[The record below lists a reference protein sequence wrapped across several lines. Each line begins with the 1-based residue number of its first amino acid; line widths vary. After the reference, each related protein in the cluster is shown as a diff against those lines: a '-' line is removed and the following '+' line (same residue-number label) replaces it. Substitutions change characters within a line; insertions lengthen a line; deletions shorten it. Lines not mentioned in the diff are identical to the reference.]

1 MKYSYWLHNIPEMT
15 NAKIRRLYKAASSA
29 EEIYHMSP
37 NLLKSITGITE
48 DDVESIHKSQKKWE
62 VDKEWFNLMERGIG
76 FVSFEQSDFPEKVR
90 HISNPPYALYY
101 VGKLPEENRKTVAIV
116 GARVY
121 YIIFRW
127 EEYKDNILSVFN
139 LRNGGLGIYGGI
151 LVALVVC
158 ILFAKHKK
166 IKLGLFLD
174 TACISLV
181 SGQVIGRWGN
191 FFNREAFGGYSDGLL
206 AMQLPVSAVRRNE
219 ITAELWEHA
228 VELEGITYIQ
238 VHPTFL
244 YESLWNLA
252 LMISLLIYWKHRKFN
267 GEVFLL
273 YLLGYGIGRFWIES
287 LRTDQLIL
295 PILEVPVS
303 MVVAAL
309 MVVGSAI
316 WIILGRKKAQKAEE
330 K

>member
-1 MKYSYWLHNIPEMT
+1 MDYNI
-15 NAKIRRLYKAASSA
+15 NF
-29 EEIYHMSP
+29 P
-37 NLLKSITGITE
+37 NLHIYLENVGKSIMIGDFAIAYYGIVIACGMIGGVLIAATIAKRSGQNPE
-48 DDVESIHKSQKKWE
+48 DYYD
-62 VDKEWFNLMERGIG
+62 M
-76 FVSFEQSDFPEKVR
+76 
-90 HISNPPYALYY
+90 ALY
-101 VGKLPEENRKTVAIV
+101 AIV
-116 GARVY
+116 FAVLGARMYFVIFNWDY
-121 YIIFRW
+121 YAQDFTRIL
-127 EEYKDNILSVFN
+127 NI
-139 LRNGGLGIYGGI
+139 REGGLGIYGGI
-151 LVALVVC
+151 IAAIVTVYILTRRKKLDFGLVA
-158 ILFAKHKK
+158 
-166 IKLGLFLD
+166 D
-174 TACISLV
+174 TAAPALIF
-181 SGQVIGRWGN
+181 GQCLGRWGN
-191 FFNREAFGGYSDGLL
+191 FFNREAFGGYTDNLL

-219 ITAELWEHA
+219 ITAELWEHV

-295 PILEVPVS
+295 PIVEVPVS

-309 MVVGSAI
+309 MVTGSAI
-316 WIILGRKKAQKAEE
+316 WIILGRKKSRMAED